1 MKLYGLRRVGKTVS
15 MFHMIDE
22 SINRILDD
30 IELLN
35 KDKKDLNFSN
45 RFFYEM

>member
-1 MKLYGLRRVGKTVS
+1 VELYGLRRAGKTVS

-22 SINRILDD
+22 PINRILDD

-45 RFFYEM
+45 RLLYEM